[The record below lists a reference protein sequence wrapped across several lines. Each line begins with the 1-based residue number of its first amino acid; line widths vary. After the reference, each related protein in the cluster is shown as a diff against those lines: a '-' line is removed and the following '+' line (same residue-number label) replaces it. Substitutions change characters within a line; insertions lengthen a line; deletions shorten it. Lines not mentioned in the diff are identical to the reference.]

1 MNKIDIGFNNI
12 KCIAHIADV
21 HIRNLRRHKEY
32 KQVFRKLYKD
42 LKDNLPAN
50 SLIYLAGDIAHAKT
64 EMSPE
69 LIEMTSDLFTKL
81 SKIAPTILIAGNHDC
96 NLNNKNRLDALS
108 PIVDSLHLDNFYYL
122 KDNGLYEIADCVFNV
137 MSVFN
142 DPDDYILSKN
152 INTDKTKIAL
162 YHGSVES
169 ATTDVGFKLPGEVT
183 TDIFNGYDMVLLGD
197 IHKQTIP

>member
-1 MNKIDIGFNNI
+1 MNKVDIGFKNI

-42 LKDNLPAN
+42 LKDNLPEN

-69 LIEMTSDLFTKL
+69 LIEMTSELFTKL

-96 NLNNKNRLDALS
+96 NLNR
-108 PIVDSLHLDNFYYL
+108 
-122 KDNGLYEIADCVFNV
+122 
-137 MSVFN
+137 
-142 DPDDYILSKN
+142 YIYR
-152 INTDKTKIAL
+152 IR
-162 YHGSVES
+162 HGAVR
-169 ATTDVGFKLPGEVT
+169 
-183 TDIFNGYDMVLLGD
+183 
-197 IHKQTIP
+197 

>member
-1 MNKIDIGFNNI
+1 MIKIDIGFDKI
-12 KCIAHIADV
+12 QHIAHIADV

-42 LKDNLPAN
+42 LRDNL
-50 SLIYLAGDIAHAKT
+50 SKDSIIYLAGDIAHAKT

-69 LIEMTSDLFTKL
+69 LIDMTSELFTKL

-122 KDNGLYEIADCVFNV
+122 RDNGL
-137 MSVFN
+137 
-142 DPDDYILSKN
+142 
-152 INTDKTKIAL
+152 
-162 YHGSVES
+162 
-169 ATTDVGFKLPGEVT
+169 
-183 TDIFNGYDMVLLGD
+183 
-197 IHKQTIP
+197 

>member
-1 MNKIDIGFNNI
+1 LNKIDIGFNNI
-12 KCIAHIADV
+12 ECIAHIADV

-42 LKDNLPAN
+42 LKDNLPDN

-69 LIEMTSDLFTKL
+69 LIEMTSELFTKL

-108 PIVDSLHLDNFYYL
+108 PIVDSLQLDNFHYL

-137 MSVFN
+137 M
-142 DPDDYILSKN
+142 
-152 INTDKTKIAL
+152 
-162 YHGSVES
+162 
-169 ATTDVGFKLPGEVT
+169 
-183 TDIFNGYDMVLLGD
+183 
-197 IHKQTIP
+197 